1 MSGRLSASTLLTV
14 GVAALLF
21 VCAVFA
27 PLLAQHDPYVGT
39 LADRLLPP
47 AWLPGGNGAYLLG
60 TDVLGR
66 DILSRLL
73 YGARVSLL
81 VAALAVAAAAV
92 AGSTI
97 GIVAGYVGGWLDAL
111 LMRVVD
117 LAISLPMILIALL
130 VGVLLGPSLT
140 NIVVIIGLVLWSQ
153 FARMARNET
162 LRISQL
168 GYVDLARAAGCS
180 SLRIMIEHILP
191 NIAGPLIVLA
201 TLQIGVVIIMEASL
215 SFLGVGV
222 PPPAPAW
229 GTMIAEGRSYV
240 VSAWWICIFP
250 GAAVMLAVIVANLL
264 GDALTDALDPARR
277 TGTRH
282 A

>member
-1 MSGRLSASTLLTV
+1 MTLRQLPNVAAVIVASTLIA
-14 GVAALLF
+14 GV
-21 VCAVFA
+21 
-27 PLLAQHDPYVGT
+27 LLAPWLTPHDPFSGQ

-47 AWLPGGNGAYLLG
+47 AWLTGGDTQYLLG

-81 VAALAVAAAAV
+81 VAGLAVIGACV
-92 AGSTI
+92 VGSAI
-97 GIVAGYVGGWLDAL
+97 GICAGYVGGWLDSL
-111 LMRVVD
+111 LMRFVD

-130 VGVLLGPSLT
+130 VGVIVGPSLI
-140 NIVVIIGLVLWSQ
+140 NIVVIIGVMLWSP

-162 LRISQL
+162 LRVSRL
-168 GYVDLARAAGCS
+168 AYVDLARTAGIAPW
-180 SLRIMIEHILP
+180 RIALEHVLP
-191 NIAGPLIVLA
+191 NVAPPLIVLA
-201 TLQIGVVIIMEASL
+201 TLQVGTVIIMEASL

-240 VSAWWICIFP
+240 LSAWWICIFP
-250 GAAVMLAVIVANLL
+250 GLAILLTVLIANLL
-264 GDALTDALDPARR
+264 GDSLAERLDPGRR
-277 TGTRH
+277 PERGL
-282 A
+282 

>member
-1 MSGRLSASTLLTV
+1 MMPRFRAPIIATAA
-14 GVAALLF
+14 VAALLF
-21 VCAVFA
+21 ACAVFA

-47 AWLPGGNGAYLLG
+47 AWLPGGSSAYLLG

-73 YGARVSLL
+73 YGARVSLF
-81 VAALAVAAAAV
+81 VAALAVAGAV
-92 AGSTI
+92 VIGSTI
-97 GIVAGYVGGWLDAL
+97 GIFAGYAGGWVDAI
-111 LMRVVD
+111 LMRIVD

-130 VGVLLGPSLT
+130 IGVLVGPSLA
-140 NIVVIIGLVLWSQ
+140 NIVAIIGLVLWSQ

-162 LRISQL
+162 LRVSRLQ
-168 GYVDLARAAGCS
+168 YVELARTAGCS
-180 SLRIMIEHILP
+180 APRIVLEHVVP
-191 NIAGPLIVLA
+191 NVAGPLIVLA
-201 TLQIGVVIIMEASL
+201 TLQVGVVIIMEASL

-229 GTMIAEGRSYV
+229 GTMIAEGRSYI

-250 GAAVMLAVIVANLL
+250 GAAVMLTVVVANLL
-264 GDALTDALDPARR
+264 GDALTEALDPGHRARS
-277 TGTRH
+277 GQ
-282 A
+282 